1 MNEDK
6 IKKLERSSGLLVS
19 LVVIGTLLG
28 TLYLIYKIQK

>member
-6 IKKLERSSGLLVS
+6 IQKLERSSGLLVS

-28 TLYLIYKIQK
+28 TFYLIYKNTQ